1 MIFRRSP
8 WTTALVAMLSVV
20 LIVGWVALAVSRR
33 HPGSAPSAG
42 VAQPQLREVSWPVE
56 GQAAV
61 TVDSHHLLSSPGQ
74 TAVPIASV
82 AKVMTAYLV
91 LEARPLRTG
100 EDGPTMTVSAEDVA
114 DTQVRRGQ
122 EESVISVAEGE
133 ELTERQALQAILIPS
148 ANNVAAMLATFV
160 AGDEASF
167 VAKMNS
173 TARRLHMT
181 HTYYTDPSGFEADT
195 VSTATDQ
202 LRLALVA
209 MKNPVF
215 ASIVAMR
222 SASFPVAGTVR
233 NTNTLLGRSGFVG
246 IKTGSDDDAG
256 GCFAFRATRSV
267 HGAGVTI
274 TGVVLGQRSGRLIP
288 AAMRAAAVLAEDVTQ
303 RLVTAS

>member
-1 MIFRRSP
+1 MLCV
-8 WTTALVAMLSVV
+8 LV
-20 LIVGWVALAVSRR
+20 IVGWVALAVSRR
-33 HPGSAPSAG
+33 HPGSAPAAE
-42 VAQPQLREVSWPVE
+42 VARAQLRSVSWPAE

-61 TVDSHHLLSSPGQ
+61 TVDSSHLLSTPGQ

-91 LEARPLRTG
+91 LATHPLRNG
-100 EDGPTMTVSAEDVA
+100 ENGPTLTVSAEDVA
-114 DTQVRRGQ
+114 DTQARRGQ
-122 EESVISVAEGE
+122 DESVVSIAEGE

-148 ANNVAAMLATFV
+148 ANNVAAMLAAFV
-160 AGDEASF
+160 SGDEASF
-167 VAKMNS
+167 VATMNS

-181 HTYYTDPSGFEADT
+181 HTYYTDPTGFEADT

-222 SASFPVAGTVR
+222 TASLPVAGTVH
-233 NTNTLLGRSGFVG
+233 NTDTLLGRGGFAG

-256 GCFAFRATRSV
+256 GCFAFRVSRPV
-267 HGAGVTI
+267 HDARVTI
-274 TGVVLGQRSGRLIP
+274 TGVVLGQRSGQLIP
-288 AAMRAAAVLAEDVTQ
+288 AALHAAQLLAADVTR
-303 RLVTAS
+303 RLTTSD